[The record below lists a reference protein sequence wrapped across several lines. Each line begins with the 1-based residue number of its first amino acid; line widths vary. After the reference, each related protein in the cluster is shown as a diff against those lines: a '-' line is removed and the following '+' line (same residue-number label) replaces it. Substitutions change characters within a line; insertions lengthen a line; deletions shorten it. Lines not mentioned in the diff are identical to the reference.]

1 MATIPDPSFCAC
13 CEPRTPPAPLPIYN
27 RPGLRDIAW
36 RSGSYATFRQA
47 MVEAMAT
54 GVPRTD
60 NPDDTLWPLQVRT
73 ALSALTT
80 RDDADYAIL
89 ALDLFAAIADVL
101 GFYSER
107 YVNELYLRTA
117 RERDSLLRLVR
128 LIGYR
133 FAPGLAATTTLAFTL
148 DTGGA
153 AKIRSGLKVM
163 SVPGPDEVAQVYETI
178 APLAADARLNAL
190 PLFGAPAAL
199 SPFAAGRSR
208 LPVTLLPDP
217 LVRGATLVLTGS
229 NQLQLVEV
237 RSVDLEADGPWL
249 SLAQPVA
256 VPGGGTVGFKLKRS
270 LRFFGHAVAASYSFY
285 DANPATQPAKRWVTR
300 SVPADYKL
308 GIAAGLAEYPLDSR
322 IDDLKPGALLLVDR
336 GDGPGRYVFAR
347 VTATRVDAAV
357 LGPLADTVT
366 WIALQ
371 PVAVSSINDVLGVL
385 PGTGLPA
392 ITDRR
397 QTRIFELA
405 QPQVLPRR
413 YAYPPALSGGSAVIR
428 SDHLNDFTLLAKKQR
443 IVIAD
448 GSVQQAAVIG
458 SVTPLAAGSDGI
470 AHVLIGFSPP
480 IGSPMTHPLMN
491 GNVAPAS
498 HGETQP
504 EEPLGN
510 GNTSALF
517 QHFSLRRAPLTR
529 LPSGTGIAP
538 SPEIAIRINGE
549 LWSAAASLFGHGP
562 TERVFTLRDND
573 DGKTEVGFGDGRTGA
588 RLPSGAG
595 NVVARYR
602 TGAGLAGQMRAGQ
615 LTTLLER
622 PVGVRAVT
630 NALPS
635 DGGADPETLAT
646 ARSAAPATVRTF
658 GRAIALQDFEDVAR
672 QTGIAFAAR
681 ASWEWIGLEQAVQL
695 TVAGAGGARLSA
707 AAMAQLFAALGTAR
721 DPNHL
726 LILGNLWRVPV
737 VVSARLL
744 RDPAFDGDAVAAAAA
759 AAMID
764 FFAFETQPMG
774 RALHLSQLVA
784 VLQGAAGVI
793 AVDVD
798 RFQIKGYT
806 GWSAAQLAR
815 RGATAAPLQ
824 EHIRL
829 FDARPRPPLSA
840 LDPLAL
846 AGLAL
851 DPDAVALPAEQA
863 FLEAPGTDLALSI
876 VEAL

>member
-1 MATIPDPSFCAC
+1 MTTTPDPSFCAC
-13 CEPRTPPAPLPIYN
+13 CEPRTPPAPLLVYN

-36 RSGSYATFRQA
+36 RSGSYATFREA

-54 GVPRTD
+54 GVPRAD
-60 NPDDTLWPLQVRT
+60 NPDDALKPLQVRT

-89 ALDLFAAIADVL
+89 AIDLFAAVADVL

-107 YVNELYLRTA
+107 YVNELFLRTA
-117 RERDSLLRLVR
+117 REPDSLLRLVR

-148 DTGGA
+148 DAGGA
-153 AKIRSGLKVM
+153 AKIRAGLKVM

-178 APLAADARLNAL
+178 APVAADARLNAL
-190 PLFGAPAAL
+190 PLFAAPAAL

-229 NQLQLVEV
+229 NVLQLVEV
-237 RSVDLEADGPWL
+237 RSVDLEPDGPWL

-256 VPGGGTVGFKLKRS
+256 VPGGGTVGFKLKRN
-270 LRFFGHAVAASYSFY
+270 LRFFGHNVPASYSFY
-285 DANPATQPAKRWVTR
+285 DANPMIQPAKRWVTR
-300 SVPADYKL
+300 SEPGDYPVA
-308 GIAAGLAEYPLDSR
+308 IAAGLGAYPLDSR
-322 IDDLKPGALLLVDR
+322 VDDLKPGALLLVDR
-336 GDGPGRYVFAR
+336 GSGPGRYVFAQ
-347 VTATRVDAAV
+347 VTATRVDAAA

-366 WIALQ
+366 WMTLQ
-371 PVAVSSINDVLGVL
+371 PVAVSSISAVLGVL

-392 ITDRR
+392 IADRR
-397 QTRIFELA
+397 QTRIFELV
-405 QPQVLPRR
+405 QPQVLPRP
-413 YAYPPALSGGSAVIR
+413 YAYPPALTGGSAVVR

-443 IVIAD
+443 IIIAD
-448 GSVQQAAVIG
+448 NTVQHAAVIG
-458 SVTPLAAGSDGI
+458 SVLPLPPGSDGI
-470 AHVLIGFSPP
+470 AHALIGFSPP
-480 IGSPMTHPLMN
+480 IGSELAHPVMN

-504 EEPLGN
+504 DEPLGN
-510 GNTSALF
+510 GNATALF
-517 QHFSLRRAPLTR
+517 QHFDLRRAPLTR

-538 SPEIAIRINGE
+538 APEIAMRVNGE
-549 LWSAAASLFGHGP
+549 LWSQAASLFGHGP
-562 TERVFTLRDND
+562 TERIFTLREHD

-588 RLPSGAG
+588 RLPSGGG

-602 TGAGLAGQMRAGQ
+602 TGAGLAGRMRAGQ

-635 DGGADPETLAT
+635 DGGADPETLAS
-646 ARSAAPATVRTF
+646 ARTAAPATVRTF

-681 ASWEWIGLEQAVQL
+681 ASWAWIGLEQAVQL
-695 TVAGAGGARLSA
+695 TVAGAGGARLSS

-744 RDPAFDGDAVAAAAA
+744 RDPAFDADAVAAAAETA
-759 AAMID
+759 LID

-784 VLQGAAGVI
+784 VLQAIAGVV

-806 GWSAAQLAR
+806 GWTAAQLAR
-815 RGATAAPLQ
+815 RGATAAPLR

-840 LDPLAL
+840 LDPLTL

-851 DPDAVALPAEQA
+851 DPDALALPAEQA
-863 FLEAPGTDLALSI
+863 FLDQPAADLVLSI